1 MFAMMFKAD
10 DRAWLEDNVP
20 VIVREVDYSLASAYV
35 FNTSSGSMYWISVYA
50 LTHREL

>member
-1 MFAMMFKAD
+1 MMFKMD

-35 FNTSSGSMYWISVYA
+35 LNTSSGSMHWVSLYSLKY
-50 LTHREL
+50 REL